1 MQKKKFRPSCK
12 TEHSMKNIFRLFAAS
27 AVIFCV
33 ITTALADVTI
43 KQRVTMSGTKFES
56 TRQIKGSRERTEQ
69 KMEMADPAMA
79 TYMPQV
85 ATITQCDLK
94 RRIQVNDRKQLYM
107 IDPFETNETPV
118 QPVRPSQP
126 VAKGPAKKGG
136 TVTMSY
142 NVRDTGERKTMFGL
156 QARHLIITQ
165 EMESSPDSCN
175 GPGKIKTEFDGWYAD
190 FTADFSCP
198 TAATPQMPGRT
209 PKPDCFDRMVMKAAG
224 TAPKGLML
232 EGTMKIYGSDGSVQ
246 MSQTTETLELSRNT
260 LDAALF
266 DIPQGYKQASS
277 SQDLYAIS
285 MPVFGAG
292 NENRNSPSRSMPSI
306 VPPSVSAKT
315 VSLNISMTG
324 AANSS
329 EIDSYVRSKLAQRG
343 LRVISGNADYAV
355 NIQISQIKESTVGKI
370 GGLFGKVT
378 GVGTSGGKVDIDLSA
393 TLSGKAT
400 GSAKVKNKFD
410 GPLSAAVRMAL
421 DQALGQLLNNIDQ

>member
-1 MQKKKFRPSCK
+1 
-12 TEHSMKNIFRLFAAS
+12 MKNEFRLFAAS

-33 ITTALADVTI
+33 ITTAFADVTI

-56 TRQIKGSRERTEQ
+56 TRQIKGPRERTEQ
-69 KMEMADPAMA
+69 KMEMADPSMA
-79 TYMPQV
+79 AYMPQV

-107 IDPFETNETPV
+107 IDPFETYETPA

-156 QARHLIITQ
+156 QARHLIVTQ

-175 GPGKIKTEFDGWYAD
+175 GPGKIKTEFDGWYVD

-198 TAATPQMPGRT
+198 TSSQPQMPGRT
-209 PKPDCFDRMVMKAAG
+209 PKPDCIDRMVMKTAG

-232 EGTMKIYGSDGSVQ
+232 EGTMKIYGADGSVQ

-260 LDAALF
+260 LDASLF
-266 DIPQGYKQASS
+266 DIPIGYKQASS
-277 SQDLYAIS
+277 SQDLYAVS
-285 MPVFGAG
+285 MPVFGEG
-292 NENRNSPSRSMPSI
+292 NENRNSPSRGVPSI
-306 VPPSVSAKT
+306 VPPSVSASAKT
-315 VSLNISMTG
+315 VSLNISVAG
-324 AANSS
+324 GSS
-329 EIDSYVRSKLAQRG
+329 AQSEVDSYIRSKLAQRG
-343 LRVISGNADYAV
+343 LRVISGSADYAV
-355 NIQISQIKESTVGKI
+355 NFQFSQIKESTAGKI

-378 GVGTSGGKVDIDLSA
+378 GVSTGGGKVDIDLSA

-410 GPLSAAVRMAL
+410 GPLSAAVRMAI
-421 DQALGQLLNNIDQ
+421 DQALDQLLDNIDQ